1 MKPEQAAL
9 VERLREA
16 LAAEEPREVNM
27 FGGRSFMVDD
37 QMVVHARNNGALLVR
52 VSPERDPDL
61 VDAHGATRAEMGAG
75 RSMGVGWISV
85 EADAI
90 AGDEELAAWVDAA
103 LDRIR

>member
-1 MKPEQAAL
+1 MKPEQSDL

-16 LAAEEPREVNM
+16 LATEQPREVTM
-27 FGGRSFMVDD
+27 FGGRAFMVDH
-37 QMVVHARNNGALLVR
+37 QMVVHAGNSGNLLVR

-61 VDAHGATRAEMGAG
+61 VDTPGAARAEMGAG

-85 EADAI
+85 RSDAI
-90 AGDEELAAWVDAA
+90 ADDEQLAGWVTAA